1 MHDATGGLKGPP
13 VRFKLTMHFA
23 DISKRCNLL
32 LLAGCIALIQ
42 IACYYVVGATVRS
55 DGGMAIAQPDTLLY
69 CQAARRIAEGFPF
82 SFSEGTAASTGTTS
96 VAYPFVL
103 AVPYMLGCKGG
114 ALLTA
119 GFLLNAIFYLL
130 FVVGWTS
137 VACRAFVERPIAR
150 VLSVAL
156 VASFGPFAYCA
167 LAQSDIGLWMAVSA
181 WLAYGLYVDSKR
193 VYVPLLFLAPWV
205 RPEGMIV
212 AVVYCA
218 FCGFDVL
225 RRRRLSVESLVAVVA
240 AISVVGVFALNYAIS
255 GAPQFSS
262 VAHKGYFKN
271 LSFIHAA
278 YASAEDMMSILKAYV
293 FGIPQRAP
301 RDFFC
306 VPVVG
311 AALMWVG
318 VFSRPWRDV
327 SWRELV
333 WYIAMLGGAATVATS
348 GWQGTNI
355 DRYLVW
361 TMPVLLAY
369 MAFGSEIFASKLG
382 AGALRLL
389 PGAVLVLFSGAMA
402 IVFLCVFGVSAS
414 ASDAVRAFAVRSD
427 VEMPVGCSAGIW
439 GNCGIAY
446 EMSSRRIAHLSGIYS
461 PEFLASKS
469 IVGKFEILKNEPETR
484 FDYWISKVT
493 DKKFHYLDKPDEVAG
508 PVVFAAPPGL
518 ELRKADWSAYD
529 AGRAAPPPPTDGL
542 SLVDLVDVAYE
553 RGESAAEYEQLTR
566 DDYPLF
572 APFHAIGKLGEKT
585 VFDAG
590 RFLFGGDAMT
600 VSLKPGQDVYVVMR
614 TVLKCSVSL
623 ERCLGHLRSDFSFKS
638 PMTLRVM
645 VDGEIAGDI
654 PFLVE
659 EGDFCDAHFV
669 IPGKFI
675 KQPKARLAF
684 LGEHVAFAYWFFQ

>member
-1 MHDATGGLKGPP
+1 MGRSNGRPCFYLRTTESTM
-13 VRFKLTMHFA
+13 KLGE
-23 DISKRCNLL
+23 ISKKQNLL
-32 LLAGCIALIQ
+32 AMAICVALVQ
-42 IACYYVVGATVRS
+42 IAFYYIAASVVRS
-55 DGGMAIAQPDTLLY
+55 DGSLAIAQPDTLLY

-82 SFSEGTAASTGTTS
+82 SFSSGTAASTGTTS
-96 VAYPFVL
+96 VIYPFVL
-103 AVPYMLGCKGG
+103 AVPYFLGFKGG
-114 ALLTA
+114 GLLLA
-119 GFLLNAIFYLL
+119 GFALNAVFYLL
-130 FVVGWTS
+130 FVVGWTF
-137 VACRAFVERPIAR
+137 VACRAFAGRQIAR
-150 VLSVAL
+150 VVAVAL

-193 VYVPLLFLAPWV
+193 VYVPLLLLAPWV

-218 FCGFDVL
+218 FCGFGVL
-225 RRRRLSVESLVAVVA
+225 RRRLSAESFVAVAAAVSVA
-240 AISVVGVFALNYAIS
+240 GVFALNYAVS

-262 VAHKGYFKN
+262 VAQKGYFKN
-271 LSFIHAA
+271 LSFVHAA
-278 YASAEDMMSILKAYV
+278 YASAEDFMRIAKAYL
-293 FGIPQRAP
+293 FGIPQNAP
-301 RDFFC
+301 RDFFY
-306 VPVVG
+306 VPVLG
-311 AALMWVG
+311 AALMWIG
-318 VFSRPWRDV
+318 VFSRSWRNA

-333 WYIAMLGGAATVATS
+333 WYIAMLGGVATVATS

-369 MAFGSEIFASKLG
+369 MAFGAETFASKLG

-402 IVFLCVFGVSAS
+402 IVFFCVFGVSTS
-414 ASDAVRAFAVRSD
+414 GSDAVRAFAVRSD
-427 VEMPVGCSAGIW
+427 AEMPVGCSVGMW
-439 GNCGIAY
+439 GNSGLAY

-469 IVGKFEILKNEPETR
+469 IAGKFEILKNEPETR
-484 FDYWISKVT
+484 FDYWIARVT
-493 DKKFHYLDKPDEVAG
+493 DKKSHYLDKPDEVAG
-508 PVVFAAPPGL
+508 AVVFTAPPGL

-529 AGRAAPPPPTDGL
+529 AGRATPPPPADGL
-542 SLVDLVDVAYE
+542 SLADFVDVAYE
-553 RGESAAEYEQLTR
+553 RGESSAEYEQLTR

-572 APFHAIGKLGEKT
+572 APFHAIGKLGGST

-590 RFLFGGDAMT
+590 RFLLGGDAMT
-600 VSLKPGQDVYVVMR
+600 VSLKPGQDVHVVMR
-614 TVLKCSVSL
+614 TVMKCSVSL

-645 VDGEIAGDI
+645 VDGESAGDI
-654 PFLVE
+654 PFPVK

-669 IPGKFI
+669 VPGEFI
-675 KQPKARLAF
+675 KQQRTRLAF

>member
-13 VRFKLTMHFA
+13 VRFKLTMDFTE
-23 DISKRCNLL
+23 ISKRRNLL
-32 LLAGCIALIQ
+32 LLAGCMTLIQ

-82 SFSEGTAASTGTTS
+82 SFSFGTAPSTGTTS
-96 VAYPFVL
+96 VIYPFVL
-103 AVPYMLGCKGG
+103 AVPYFIGFKGG
-114 ALLTA
+114 GLLVA
-119 GFLLNAIFYLL
+119 GFLLNAIFYLF
-130 FVVGWTS
+130 FVIGWTS
-137 VACRAFVERPIAR
+137 VFCRAFVERPIAR
-150 VLSVAL
+150 VISVAL

-193 VYVPLLFLAPWV
+193 IYVPLLFLAPWV

-212 AVVYCA
+212 AVAYCA
-218 FCGFDVL
+218 FCGVDVL
-225 RRRRLSVESLVAVVA
+225 RRRRLSCESLVAAVA
-240 AISVVGVFALNYAIS
+240 AISVVSVFALNYAVS

-271 LSFIHAA
+271 LSFAHAA
-278 YASAEDMMSILKAYV
+278 YASAEDMMRILKAYV
-293 FGIPQRAP
+293 FGIPQNAP
-301 RDFFC
+301 RDFFY

-311 AALMWVG
+311 AALMWIG
-318 VFSRPWRDV
+318 VFSRSWSNA

-369 MAFGSEIFASKLG
+369 MAFGAETFASKLG
-382 AGALRLL
+382 SGTTRFL
-389 PGAVLVLFSGAMA
+389 PGAVLVAFSGGMA
-402 IVFLCVFGVSAS
+402 LVFVCVFGGAAS
-414 ASDAVRAFAVRSD
+414 ASDAVRAFAGRSD
-427 VEMPVGCSAGIW
+427 VEMPAGSSVGIW
-439 GNCGIAY
+439 GNCGLAY
-446 EMSSRRIAHLSGIYS
+446 EMSPRRIAHLSGIYS

-469 IVGKFEILKNEPETR
+469 IAGKFEILKNEPETR
-484 FDYWISKVT
+484 FDYWISRAS
-493 DKKFHYLDKPDEVAG
+493 DKKSHYLDKPDEVAG
-508 PVVFAAPPGL
+508 PVVFTAPPSL
-518 ELRKADWSAYD
+518 ELRRADWSAYD
-529 AGRAAPPPPTDGL
+529 AGRAVPPPPDHGL

-553 RGESAAEYEQLTR
+553 RGESAAKYEQLTR

-572 APFHAIGKLGEKT
+572 APFHAVGKIGEKA
-585 VFDAG
+585 VLDAG

-600 VSLKPGQDVYVVMR
+600 VSLKPGQDVHVVMR
-614 TVLKCSVSL
+614 TALKCSVSL

-645 VDGEIAGDI
+645 VDGEDAGDI
-654 PFLVE
+654 SFPVE
-659 EGDFCDAHFV
+659 DGDFCDAHFV
-669 IPGKFI
+669 IPGKFVR
-675 KQPKARLAF
+675 QPKSRITF
-684 LGEHVAFAYWFFQ
+684 LGEHVAFAYWFYQ